1 MDRYKNYNDTIN
13 HVQPD
18 DIIID
23 LGGNPLSGMEGQTMN
38 KMLDFLGF
46 DRDGG
51 NERKTPFGKTDG
63 IDERILKYF
72 DIDTSTVGR
81 ILRPK
86 DSQQRMLSND
96 MYIDEWGI
104 TRKYVGQYWDI
115 FEYPLKG
122 ATVYDLETYEW
133 PNPKS
138 ISIKE
143 IEEIQ
148 AQARDL
154 NENTDYIIC
163 AQHPVYGIFEL
174 GCWMCGFDDF
184 LMKMIIDKDFVRM
197 FFDKILYYQK
207 KVIDLY
213 YPMVGPYSHY
223 TSSGDDFATQNSL
236 FMSPELFKEMIQPY
250 FTERIS
256 YTKKFTDAAFLHHS
270 CGSVYKIIENLID
283 CGVEMLN
290 PIQPEAANMQPETI
304 KSEFGDRIVFH
315 GGLGTQDVL
324 LRGSRESIQENVKK
338 TISVMNE
345 NGGYVF
351 AAAHNIQDD
360 IPSQNIA
367 YMFEAARKYGKKRT

>member
-51 NERKTPFGKTDG
+51 YERKTPFGKTDG

-72 DIDTSTVGR
+72 DIDTRTVGR

-86 DSQQRMLSND
+86 VSQRRMLSDD
-96 MYIDEWGI
+96 MYVDEWGI

-115 FEYPLKG
+115 IKYPLKG
-122 ATVYDLETYEW
+122 ATVYDLENYEW
-133 PNPKS
+133 PNPES

-197 FFDKILYYQK
+197 FFDKILDYQK

-213 YPMVGPYSHY
+213 YPIVGPYSHY

-256 YTKKFTDAAFLHHS
+256 YTKKFTDLTFLHHS

-290 PIQPEAANMQPETI
+290 PIQPEAANMQPETL
-304 KSEFGDRIVFH
+304 KPEFGDRIVFH